1 MSDQLAA
8 KLWGHVMSEN
18 SQQKVVATQ
27 MVDPLLGQRFLQ
39 ALNAL
44 FSTARI
50 HLDNN
55 KLLQNCVDNFAT
67 IIDEFLR
74 FDDEINLLAS
84 VGCFYL
90 QQEKVALQRSASGF
104 TRKMLAYFEKR
115 QIEGLRFKRSTAY
128 VSHDEILAF
137 VRLLNQAENEKE
149 PSFWL
154 QSMLEEKG
162 YFWVEI
168 IDTAQAQSLA
178 AIFEGK
184 KTEASATET
193 TRTDGD
199 KIDSNTTAPVNKQA
213 QAKETGTEDTPHTQH
228 NKRQEKKSP
237 SARERKRRRRT
248 RKAVLTYSYAMHSLQ
263 EVADRLTTNK
273 TASLGKSVQLIQN
286 MVDMVLNDDN
296 VLLDM
301 STIRDYDDYT
311 FTHSINVSILSL
323 CLGHRIHLNKLS
335 LSRLGLGA
343 LFHDLGKIDIP
354 KEIVNKA
361 GKLTEKEFIVIKQH
375 PMNSVR
381 RILKLRASY
390 DRKAGILLPPFEHHL
405 RYDLS
410 GYPKTPRKKPISLF
424 GRIITIVDFYDAIT
438 APRIYRKDSLSPDK
452 ALGLMLKDSGTI
464 FDPILLKV
472 FINMLGVYPI
482 GTVLVFDNEELGL
495 VTHAPDEDVDPG
507 ALWAL
512 LLEKDENGGFRKGS
526 YINLGMWN
534 PENGTFNRPIE
545 KTLHPADLGIQPAE
559 FLIF

>member
-1 MSDQLAA
+1 MSGQPAV
-8 KLWGHVMSEN
+8 KLWGNVMPEKQ
-18 SQQKVVATQ
+18 QQKIVPTQ
-27 MVDPLLGQRFLQ
+27 AMDPLLGQRFLQ
-39 ALNAL
+39 VLNAL
-44 FSTARI
+44 VSTAKI

-55 KLLQNCVDNFAT
+55 KLLQNSVDNFAK
-67 IIDEFLR
+67 IIEEFLQ
-74 FDDEINLLAS
+74 FDDEINLIAS

-90 QQEKVALQRSASGF
+90 QQEKVVLQRNAAGLA
-104 TRKMLAYFEKR
+104 RKMLTYFEKR
-115 QIEGLRFKRSTAY
+115 QLEGLRFKRSTAY
-128 VSHDEILAF
+128 VSHDDILTF

-162 YFWVEI
+162 YYWVEI
-168 IDTAQAQSLA
+168 IDTAHAQSLA
-178 AIFEGK
+178 AIFEDK
-184 KTEASATET
+184 KKVVPSATGVE
-193 TRTDGD
+193 GD
-199 KIDSNTTAPVNKQA
+199 TVDSNVTAPENKQA
-213 QAKETGTEDTPHTQH
+213 QARATGTKDTAQKQH
-228 NKRQEKKSP
+228 NRGQGKKTVSARKRKRQ
-237 SARERKRRRRT
+237 RRT

-273 TASLGKSVQLIQN
+273 SASLGKSVQLIQN
-286 MVDMVLNDDN
+286 MVDLIMNDDN
-296 VLLDM
+296 VLLDL

-323 CLGHRIHLNKLS
+323 CLGHRIDLSKLS
-335 LSRLGLGA
+335 LSRLGLSA

-354 KEIVNKA
+354 KEIINKP
-361 GKLTEKEFIVIKQH
+361 GKLTKKEFNIIKRH
-375 PMNSVR
+375 SMNSVR

-424 GRIITIVDFYDAIT
+424 GRIITIADFYDAIT
-438 APRIYRKDSLSPDK
+438 APRIYRKSYLSPDK
-452 ALGLMLKDSGTI
+452 ALGLMLKDSGTM

-482 GTVLVFDNEELGL
+482 GTVLVFENAELGL
-495 VTHAPDEDVDPG
+495 VAHAPDEDVDPG

-512 LLEKDENGGFRKGS
+512 LLEKDENGDFRKGS

-534 PENGTFNRPIE
+534 PEVGKFNRPIQ

-559 FLIF
+559 FLVF

>member
-1 MSDQLAA
+1 MSGQPAV
-8 KLWGHVMSEN
+8 KLWGNVMPEKQ
-18 SQQKVVATQ
+18 QQKIVPTQ
-27 MVDPLLGQRFLQ
+27 AMDPLLGQRFLQ
-39 ALNAL
+39 VLNAL
-44 FSTARI
+44 VSTAKI

-55 KLLQNCVDNFAT
+55 KLLQNSVDNFAK
-67 IIDEFLR
+67 IIEEFLQ
-74 FDDEINLLAS
+74 FDDEINLIAS

-90 QQEKVALQRSASGF
+90 QQEKVVLQRNAAGLA
-104 TRKMLAYFEKR
+104 RKMLTYFEKR
-115 QIEGLRFKRSTAY
+115 QLEGLRFKRSTAY
-128 VSHDEILAF
+128 VSHDDILTF

-162 YFWVEI
+162 YYWVEI
-168 IDTAQAQSLA
+168 IDTAHAQSLA
-178 AIFEGK
+178 AIFEDK
-184 KTEASATET
+184 KKVVPSATATGVE
-193 TRTDGD
+193 GD
-199 KIDSNTTAPVNKQA
+199 TVDSNVTAPENKQA
-213 QAKETGTEDTPHTQH
+213 QARATGTEDTAQKQH
-228 NKRQEKKSP
+228 NRRQGKKTVSARKRKRQ
-237 SARERKRRRRT
+237 RRT

-263 EVADRLTTNK
+263 EVSDRLTTNK
-273 TASLGKSVQLIQN
+273 SASLGKSVQLIQN
-286 MVDMVLNDDN
+286 MVDLIMNDDN
-296 VLLDM
+296 VLLDL

-323 CLGHRIHLNKLS
+323 CLGHRIDLSKLS
-335 LSRLGLGA
+335 LSRLGLSA

-354 KEIVNKA
+354 KEIINKP
-361 GKLTEKEFIVIKQH
+361 GKLTKKEFNIIKRH
-375 PMNSVR
+375 SMNSVR

-424 GRIITIVDFYDAIT
+424 GRIITIADFYDAIT
-438 APRIYRKDSLSPDK
+438 APRIYRKSYLSPDK
-452 ALGLMLKDSGTI
+452 ALGLMLKDSGTM

-482 GTVLVFDNEELGL
+482 GTVLVFENAELGL
-495 VTHAPDEDVDPG
+495 VAHAPDEDVDPG

-512 LLEKDENGGFRKGS
+512 LLEKDENGDFRKGS

-534 PENGTFNRPIE
+534 PEVGKFNRPIQ

-559 FLIF
+559 FLVF